1 MPSAK
6 ATIAAPVAAC
16 AQRAPWKSPETSTCR
31 SDRSAR
37 CSSDGAIDLLSLVEW
52 ARKLSR
58 SRSRLSR
65 MKAVSYPSATKR
77 MPGRGTG
84 LSTCSFSRPTGPC
97 LRTTSA
103 SRAISSISSRGVH
116 RRIANANFIPSGRPW
131 KMLDSGKRMRV
142 AAVAPPKMTE
152 HPQIAAHRDHRV
164 ENEQTESRPAPVA
177 ISTERS
183 TNATCALKRHRVA
196 TLRFSH

>member
-1 MPSAK
+1 
-6 ATIAAPVAAC
+6 
-16 AQRAPWKSPETSTCR
+16 
-31 SDRSAR
+31 
-37 CSSDGAIDLLSLVEW
+37 
-52 ARKLSR
+52 
-58 SRSRLSR
+58 

-77 MPGRGTG
+77 MPWATNGSFDLFLLETDGSLLTG
-84 LSTCSFSRPTGPC
+84 DLGEPGD
-97 LRTTSA
+97 L
-103 SRAISSISSRGVH
+103 SISSRGVH

-131 KMLDSGKRMRV
+131 KMFDSGKRMRV
-142 AAVAPPKMTE
+142 AAVVPPKMTE
-152 HPQIAAHRDHRV
+152 HPQIAAHRDHRVEV